1 MSDSLDRR
9 QFLMLPVLAGVLRAS
24 DALRIKGPVRKP
36 AEHPD
41 PRPGITAENIL
52 TPTQIEANIRT
63 WAKGEKS
70 IAEKMTR
77 INKVF
82 DHAREIPQ
90 ILDGLYCYCDC
101 RSSGH
106 RSLLSCFEVT
116 QAVGCWGCKDEAE
129 LAYKLHGEGK
139 SLDEI
144 REAIDEKMS

>member
-1 MSDSLDRR
+1 MPHSIDRR
-9 QFLMLPVLAGVLRAS
+9 QFLMLPVLAGVMRAS
-24 DALRIKGPVRKP
+24 DALRSRLPGREPGQ
-36 AEHPD
+36 HPD
-41 PRPGITAENIL
+41 PRPDITAENIL

-70 IAEKMTR
+70 IAEKVTR

-90 ILDGLYCYCDC
+90 LLDGLYCYCDC
-101 RSSGH
+101 KSAGH
-106 RSLLSCFEVT
+106 RSLLSCFEVA
-116 QAVGCWGCKDEAE
+116 QAVGCWSCKDEAE

-144 REAIDEKMS
+144 REAIDKKFA